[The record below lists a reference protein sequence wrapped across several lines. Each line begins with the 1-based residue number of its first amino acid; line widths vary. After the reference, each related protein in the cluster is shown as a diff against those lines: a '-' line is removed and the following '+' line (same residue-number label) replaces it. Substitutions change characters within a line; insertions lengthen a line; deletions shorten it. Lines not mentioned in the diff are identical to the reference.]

1 MATQIIHKLSLFTFI
16 AVYLVA
22 GIMHFIKPDIYL
34 EVIPDWLGN
43 KLLIN
48 YIAGIAELIVASMAV
63 FSKTRKMAGYLTIAM
78 LLAFI
83 ISHVYFLLNGSC
95 AGDLCIPSWIGWS
108 RLLVIHPILI
118 YWAYKITKI

>member
-16 AVYLVA
+16 AVYLIA

-48 YIAGIAELIVASMAV
+48 YIAGSVELIVASMAV

-83 ISHVYFLLNGSC
+83 ISHVYFLLNCSC

-108 RLLVIHPILI
+108 RLLIIHPILI

>member
-1 MATQIIHKLSLFTFI
+1 MATQIKPKLSLYSFI
-16 AVYLVA
+16 VFYLVA
-22 GIMHFIKPDIYL
+22 GIMHFIQPDIYL

-48 YIAGIAELIVASMAV
+48 YIAGSTELIVAV
-63 FSKTRKMAGYLTIAM
+63 FAMFFKTRKIAGHLTIAM
-78 LLAFI
+78 LVAFI

>member
-1 MATQIIHKLSLFTFI
+1 MATQIIPKLSLFTFI

-22 GIMHFIKPDIYL
+22 GIMHFMKPNIYL

-48 YIAGIAELIVASMAV
+48 YIAGAAELTVATMAV
-63 FSKTRKMAGYLTIAM
+63 FYKTRKMAGYLTIAM

-83 ISHVYFLLNGSC
+83 ISHIYFLLNGSC
-95 AGDLCIPSWIGWS
+95 AGDLCIPSWIGWL
-108 RLLVIHPILI
+108 RLIVIHPILI

>member
-16 AVYLVA
+16 AVYLIA

-43 KLLIN
+43 KSLIN
-48 YIAGIAELIVASMAV
+48 YIAGSAELIVASMAV

>member
-1 MATQIIHKLSLFTFI
+1 MATQLVHKLLLYSFI
-16 AVYLVA
+16 ALYFIA
-22 GIMHFIKPDIYL
+22 GVMHFIKPDIYL

-43 KLLIN
+43 KSFIN
-48 YIAGIAELIVASMAV
+48 YTAGGVELIVALLAALK
-63 FSKTRKMAGYLTIAM
+63 KTRWLAGYIAVAM

-83 ISHVYFLLNGSC
+83 ISHLYFILNGSC
-95 AGDLCIPSWIGWS
+95 AGDFCIPSWIGWS